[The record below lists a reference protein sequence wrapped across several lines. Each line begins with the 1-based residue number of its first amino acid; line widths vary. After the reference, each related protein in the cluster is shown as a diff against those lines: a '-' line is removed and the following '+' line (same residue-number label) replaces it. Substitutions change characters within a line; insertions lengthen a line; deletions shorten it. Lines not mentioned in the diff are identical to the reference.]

1 MASAL
6 VGTRDPRREAPLE
19 LSLARIASILA
30 EAIGDPRPFDPYRLD
45 ARDPDTVR
53 ALLPLF
59 ERVAAAYLRAEI
71 EGEAHIRPGPALYVA
86 NHNGGIM
93 GPDLF
98 STMSLLWR
106 RLGPDAP
113 LYAMAHDL
121 AMRRIIP
128 LGRVLQRIG
137 GMRAHRE
144 NALRALRAGAAVLVY
159 PGGDLDA
166 YRPFSARDRIV
177 FGPRAGF
184 VRVARDAGVPI
195 VPIVTQG
202 AHRSAIIVHEGEWL
216 ARALGLRAFARIE
229 RCPVALALPWGLA
242 VGPWV
247 PYLPLPFPLRVRV
260 LPPIRVGRDDSV
272 EMTRRRVVRAMQRT
286 LDELAARG

>member
-1 MASAL
+1 MASLL
-6 VGTRDPRREAPLE
+6 VGTRDPRRERIFE
-19 LSLARIASILA
+19 LSLARIASVLA

-45 ARDPDTVR
+45 ARDPETVR

-59 ERVAAAYLRAEI
+59 EHVAGAYLRAEI

-121 AMRRIIP
+121 AMRRVIP

-144 NALRALRAGAAVLVY
+144 NALRALRTGGAVLVY

-260 LPPIRVGRDDSV
+260 LPPIRVGKDDSV
-272 EMTRRRVVRAMQRT
+272 EMIRRRVVRAMQRT